1 MAESSFFFTS
11 SGGDRKYT
19 SGNFATFF
27 YELTQRGEGVIKSID
42 NELQVTN
49 PGTLSV
55 NINTGTSVK
64 RGYLY
69 NNSTSLNKALDA
81 VTSGSQRIDRIVTR
95 VDLTARTM
103 SVVII
108 KGTESASPS
117 APSIDG
123 TTDVL
128 LAKILVNNT
137 SGTPVY
143 TVTDERVYRTAIA
156 SIGGMTAADALSGVT
171 PSTVGKSM
179 LSAAD
184 QAAQQALVT
193 AGAVGIAALNAT
205 SLSTVTGFKAA
216 DTANVAGTTPG
227 TRGLTALS
235 QATTLDADSVGGL
248 SASVLAPIGSISLF
262 GGPTSPPTGWLSCDG
277 SSLSRSTYSSLFG
290 VLVKSIGTFT
300 VTLATPGVF
309 TLTAHGLTSG
319 DGVYFTTT
327 GSLPTGLSSNTIYF
341 VTVVTVDTFKVS
353 TTYANYVAGTFVNTS
368 VSQSG
373 THTSFRSPW
382 GVPAGGTTNFYLPD
396 LRLTAQGI
404 PNATAAVGGWTSY
417 TPSWTSSGTQPAIGN
432 GTIAGQY
439 RRIGQNISCRIALT
453 TGSSTTYGTGDYLF
467 SLPSGLTIDTSFQA
481 VSDDFETISSAT
493 LLQSGVTRFLGTVK
507 ARTTT
512 TVIVHTPATTSTV
525 ALAPVANNSTLG
537 QTSPVTWTGAL
548 NSFNLEFSVPIA
560 QWTTNN
566 NLVTYVIKY

>member
-42 NELQVTN
+42 NELAVTN

-81 VTSGSQRIDRIVTR
+81 VTSGSQRIDRIVPR

-103 SVVII
+103 SVVIV

-205 SLSTVTGFKAA
+205 SLATVTGFKAA

-227 TRGLTALS
+227 ARGLTALS
-235 QATTLDADSVGGL
+235 QTTTLNADTVGTV
-248 SASVLAPIGSISLF
+248 AATVLAPTGAIAAWGGS
-262 GGPTSPPTGWLSCDG
+262 GSPPTGWLTCDA
-277 SSLSRSTYSSLFG
+277 SAISRTTYSTLFG
-290 VLVKSIGTFT
+290 VISI
-300 VTLATPGVF
+300 
-309 TLTAHGLTSG
+309 
-319 DGVYFTTT
+319 
-327 GSLPTGLSSNTIYF
+327 N
-341 VTVVTVDTFKVS
+341 
-353 TTYANYVAGTFVNTS
+353 
-368 VSQSG
+368 
-373 THTSFRSPW
+373 
-382 GVPAGGTTNFYLPD
+382 
-396 LRLTAQGI
+396 
-404 PNATAAVGGWTSY
+404 
-417 TPSWTSSGTQPAIGN
+417 
-432 GTIAGQY
+432 
-439 RRIGQNISCRIALT
+439 
-453 TGSSTTYGTGDYLF
+453 YGTGDGTTTF
-467 SLPSGLTIDTSFQA
+467 NLP
-481 VSDDFETISSAT
+481 DFRETVPVGIGT
-493 LLQSGVTRFLGTVK
+493 RGSGVTAHDTYTIGQFKDDQIQGHYHDRPPSFVGGTGYFGQISGSFATPSAGSAWGVSGNSGSPLSDGTNGTP
-507 ARTTT
+507 RTGTTT
-512 TVIVHTPATTSTV
+512 RGKR
-525 ALAPVANNSTLG
+525 LG
-537 QTSPVTWTGAL
+537 V
-548 NSFNLEFSVPIA
+548 NFI
-560 QWTTNN
+560 
-566 NLVTYVIKY
+566 IKY

>member
-1 MAESSFFFTS
+1 
-11 SGGDRKYT
+11 
-19 SGNFATFF
+19 
-27 YELTQRGEGVIKSID
+27 
-42 NELQVTN
+42 
-49 PGTLSV
+49 
-55 NINTGTSVK
+55 
-64 RGYLY
+64 
-69 NNSTSLNKALDA
+69 
-81 VTSGSQRIDRIVTR
+81 
-95 VDLTARTM
+95 
-103 SVVII
+103 
-108 KGTESASPS
+108 
-117 APSIDG
+117 
-123 TTDVL
+123 
-128 LAKILVNNT
+128 
-137 SGTPVY
+137 
-143 TVTDERVYRTAIA
+143 
-156 SIGGMTAADALSGVT
+156 
-171 PSTVGKSM
+171 
-179 LSAAD
+179 
-184 QAAQQALVT
+184 
-193 AGAVGIAALNAT
+193 
-205 SLSTVTGFKAA
+205 
-216 DTANVAGTTPG
+216 
-227 TRGLTALS
+227 LTALS
-235 QATTLDADSVGGL
+235 QVTTLDADTVGTL
-248 SASVLAPIGSISLF
+248 AATTLAPIGSISLF

-341 VTVVTVDTFKVS
+341 VTVVTVDTFKIS

-404 PNATAAVGGWTSY
+404 PNATAAVGGWTTY

-432 GTIAGQY
+432 GTIVGQY
-439 RRIGQNISCRIALT
+439 RRIGQNIACRIALT

-481 VSDDFETISSAT
+481 VSDDFETTSSVS
-493 LLQSGVTRFLGTVK
+493 LLQSATTRFSGTVK

-512 TVIVHTPATTSTV
+512 TVVVQTPATTSV
-525 ALAPVANNSTLG
+525 VVVAPVANNNTLG
-537 QTSPVTWTGAL
+537 QTSPVTWTGSG
-548 NSFNLEFSVPIA
+548 NQFNLEFSVPIA

>member
-103 SVVII
+103 SIVIV

-205 SLSTVTGFKAA
+205 SLATVTGFKAA

-227 TRGLTALS
+227 ARGLTALS

-404 PNATAAVGGWTSY
+404 PNATAAVGGWTAY
-417 TPSWTSSGTQPAIGN
+417 TPTV
-432 GTIAGQY
+432 AGITLGAASNLGWW
-439 RRIGQNISCRIALT
+439 RRIGNMMNVKFRLYSTPGNLITSWGSGAINWSIPSGYTIDLSIGLDGNRTPLGPSAVW
-453 TGSSTTYGTGDYLF
+453 GSSIYSGYVTIQDTTRVNIIAQTAASNGVV
-467 SLPSGLTIDTSFQA
+467 LTNASPEAWSTS
-481 VSDDFETISSAT
+481 
-493 LLQSGVTRFLGTVK
+493 GTV
-507 ARTTT
+507 
-512 TVIVHTPATTSTV
+512 SME
-525 ALAPVANNSTLG
+525 G
-537 QTSPVTWTGAL
+537 D
-548 NSFNLEFSVPIA
+548 FSVPIA

>member
-42 NELQVTN
+42 NELAVTN

-81 VTSGSQRIDRIVTR
+81 VTSGSQRIDRIVPR

-103 SVVII
+103 SVVIV

-205 SLSTVTGFKAA
+205 SLATVTGFKAA

-227 TRGLTALS
+227 ARGLTALS
-235 QATTLDADSVGGL
+235 QATTLDSDTVGGL
-248 SASVLAPIGSISLF
+248 A
-262 GGPTSPPTGWLSCDG
+262 
-277 SSLSRSTYSSLFG
+277 
-290 VLVKSIGTFT
+290 
-300 VTLATPGVF
+300 
-309 TLTAHGLTSG
+309 
-319 DGVYFTTT
+319 
-327 GSLPTGLSSNTIYF
+327 
-341 VTVVTVDTFKVS
+341 
-353 TTYANYVAGTFVNTS
+353 
-368 VSQSG
+368 
-373 THTSFRSPW
+373 
-382 GVPAGGTTNFYLPD
+382 GVP
-396 LRLTAQGI
+396 
-404 PNATAAVGGWTSY
+404 VG
-417 TPSWTSSGTQPAIGN
+417 
-432 GTIAGQY
+432 
-439 RRIGQNISCRIALT
+439 
-453 TGSSTTYGTGDYLF
+453 
-467 SLPSGLTIDTSFQA
+467 
-481 VSDDFETISSAT
+481 
-493 LLQSGVTRFLGTVK
+493 
-507 ARTTT
+507 
-512 TVIVHTPATTSTV
+512 
-525 ALAPVANNSTLG
+525 
-537 QTSPVTWTGAL
+537 
-548 NSFNLEFSVPIA
+548 
-560 QWTTNN
+560 
-566 NLVTYVIKY
+566 

>member
-184 QAAQQALVT
+184 QAAQQTLIT
-193 AGAVGIAALNAT
+193 AGAVGIAALNAV
-205 SLSTVTGFKAA
+205 SLTTVTGFKAA
-216 DTANVAGTTPG
+216 DTANVAGNTPG
-227 TRGLTALS
+227 ARGLTALS
-235 QATTLDADSVGGL
+235 QATTLDADTVAGL
-248 SASVLAPIGSISLF
+248 AGVPVGSITIF
-262 GGPTSPPTGWLSCDG
+262 AGPTTPPTGWLTCDG
-277 SSLSRSTYSSLFG
+277 SAVSRTTYASLFG
-290 VLVKSIGTFT
+290 QVVTSMGTFT
-300 VTLATPGVF
+300 VTIAAPGVF
-309 TLTAHGLTSG
+309 TLSAHGMVSG
-319 DGVYFTTT
+319 DVIYLTTT
-327 GSLPTGLSSNTIYF
+327 GALPTGLSANTLYW
-341 VTVVTVDTFKVS
+341 VTVINSSTFNVS
-353 TTYANYVAGTFVNTS
+353 TSFANYSAGTKVTTTGT
-368 VSQSG
+368 QSG
-373 THTSFRSPW
+373 THTARRCPW
-382 GVPAGGTTNFYLPD
+382 GLGDGSSTFTLPD
-396 LRLTAQGI
+396 LRESAPVGIGTRGVGVSADTYNLGQFKDDQSQGHWH
-404 PNATAAVGGWTSY
+404 AWTGNSN
-417 TPSWTSSGTQPAIGN
+417 GTGGN
-432 GTIAGQY
+432 GTVGVWGVSSLNNAGVGIQTMNSDGTNGNP
-439 RRIGQNISCRIALT
+439 R
-453 TGSSTTYGTGDYLF
+453 TG
-467 SLPSGLTIDTSFQA
+467 
-481 VSDDFETISSAT
+481 
-493 LLQSGVTRFLGTVK
+493 
-507 ARTTT
+507 TTT
-512 TVIVHTPATTSTV
+512 RGKR
-525 ALAPVANNSTLG
+525 LG
-537 QTSPVTWTGAL
+537 V
-548 NSFNLEFSVPIA
+548 NYI
-560 QWTTNN
+560 
-566 NLVTYVIKY
+566 IKY

>member
-19 SGNFATFF
+19 SANFATFF

-55 NINTGTSVK
+55 DINTGTSVK

-103 SVVII
+103 SIVIV

-117 APSIDG
+117 VPSIDG

-128 LAKILVNNT
+128 LAKILINNT

-184 QAAQQALVT
+184 KPAQQALVT
-193 AGAVGIAALNAT
+193 AGAVGIAALNAV
-205 SLSTVTGFKAA
+205 SLTTVTGFKAA

-235 QATTLDADSVGGL
+235 QATTLDADTVGGL
-248 SASVLAPIGSISLF
+248 AGVPVGSITIF
-262 GGPTSPPTGWLSCDG
+262 AGPTTPPTGWLTCDG
-277 SSLSRSTYSSLFG
+277 SAVSRTTYASLFG
-290 VLVKSIGTFT
+290 QVVTSMGTFT
-300 VTLATPGVF
+300 VTIAAPGVF
-309 TLTAHGLTSG
+309 TLSAHGMVSG
-319 DGVYFTTT
+319 DVIYLTTT
-327 GSLPTGLSSNTIYF
+327 GALPTGLSANTLYW
-341 VTVVTVDTFKVS
+341 VTVINSSTFNVS
-353 TTYANYVAGTFVNTS
+353 TTFANYSAGTKVTTTGT
-368 VSQSG
+368 QSG
-373 THTSFRSPW
+373 THTARRCPW
-382 GVPAGGTTNFYLPD
+382 GLGDGSTTFTLPD
-396 LRLTAQGI
+396 LREAAPVGIGTRGVGVSPDTYNLGQFKDDQMQGHYHGRLASGLQFYVRVASGGSLTE
-404 PNATAAVGGWTSY
+404 
-417 TPSWTSSGTQPAIGN
+417 PSAGTTIRIDTTTGDPSADGSSN
-432 GTIAGQY
+432 GTP
-439 RRIGQNISCRIALT
+439 R
-453 TGSSTTYGTGDYLF
+453 TG
-467 SLPSGLTIDTSFQA
+467 
-481 VSDDFETISSAT
+481 
-493 LLQSGVTRFLGTVK
+493 
-507 ARTTT
+507 TTT
-512 TVIVHTPATTSTV
+512 RGKRVGVNYI
-525 ALAPVANNSTLG
+525 
-537 QTSPVTWTGAL
+537 
-548 NSFNLEFSVPIA
+548 
-560 QWTTNN
+560 
-566 NLVTYVIKY
+566 IKY

>member
-184 QAAQQALVT
+184 QAAQQTLIT
-193 AGAVGIAALNAT
+193 AGAVGIAALNAV
-205 SLSTVTGFKAA
+205 SLTTVTGFKAA

-227 TRGLTALS
+227 ARGLTALS
-235 QATTLDADSVGGL
+235 QATTLDADTVVGL
-248 SASVLAPIGSISLF
+248 SGVPVGSIALHGS
-262 GGPTSPPTGWLSCDG
+262 TTVPTGWLACDG
-277 SSLSRSTYSSLFG
+277 SSSASRTTYATLFAAINPT
-290 VLVKSIGTFT
+290 IGTFT
-300 VTLATPGVF
+300 ASVANPTVVTLAS
-309 TLTAHGLTSG
+309 HGLISG
-319 DGVYFTTT
+319 DVIYLTTT
-327 GSLPTGLSSNTIYF
+327 ATLPTGLTANTQLYW
-341 VTVVTVDTFKVS
+341 VTVINSSTFNVS
-353 TTYANYVAGTFVNTS
+353 TTFANYLAGTKVQVTGS
-368 VSQSG
+368 GSG
-373 THTSFRSPW
+373 THTARRCPW
-382 GVPAGGTTNFYLPD
+382 GLGDGSTTFTLPD

-404 PNATAAVGGWTSY
+404 PNATAAVGGWTAY
-417 TPSWTSSGTQPAIGN
+417 TPAILGFTTPTNVDFLYRRVGSSVEIKGKFTTGVAQGVEAQIPLPPGLTSLSTVPTIETVGMIAIG
-432 GTIAGQY
+432 GTSASSFY
-439 RRIGQNISCRIALT
+439 VLNEASKTYLTIGEQGASQ
-453 TGSSTTYGTGDYLF
+453 
-467 SLPSGLTIDTSFQA
+467 SGLTKDVGTGLFA
-481 VSDDFETISSAT
+481 GGTGVSLYA
-493 LLQSGVTRFLGTVK
+493 
-507 ARTTT
+507 
-512 TVIVHTPATTSTV
+512 
-525 ALAPVANNSTLG
+525 
-537 QTSPVTWTGAL
+537 
-548 NSFNLEFSVPIA
+548 SVPIA

>member
-19 SGNFATFF
+19 SANFATFF

-42 NELQVTN
+42 NELAVTN

-55 NINTGTSVK
+55 DINTGTSVK

-95 VDLTARTM
+95 VDLTVRTM
-103 SVVII
+103 SIVIV

-117 APSIDG
+117 VPSIDG

-184 QAAQQALVT
+184 KPAQQALVT
-193 AGAVGIAALNAT
+193 AGAVGIAALNAV
-205 SLSTVTGFKAA
+205 SLTTVTGFKAA

-235 QATTLDADSVGGL
+235 QATTLDADTVGGL
-248 SASVLAPIGSISLF
+248 SGVPVGSIALHGS
-262 GGPTSPPTGWLSCDG
+262 TTVPTGWLACDG
-277 SSLSRSTYSSLFG
+277 STGASRTTYATLFATINPI
-290 VLVKSIGTFT
+290 IGTFT
-300 VTLATPGVF
+300 ASIANPTVVTLAS
-309 TLTAHGLTSG
+309 HGLISG
-319 DGVYFTTT
+319 DVIYLTTT
-327 GSLPTGLSSNTIYF
+327 ATLPTGLTANTQLYW
-341 VTVVTVDTFKVS
+341 VTVINSSTFNVS
-353 TTYANYVAGTFVNTS
+353 TTFANYVAGTKVQVTGS
-368 VSQSG
+368 GSG
-373 THTSFRSPW
+373 THTARRCPW
-382 GVPAGGTTNFYLPD
+382 GLGDGSTTFTLPD
-396 LRLTAQGI
+396 LREAAPVGIGTRGVGVAPDTYNLGQFKDDQLQGLAITVGVGQGSHSHNLRWTNTGGASAGTTTNYISISPSAGSIHQGALTGPTDNTVSIQSNTLPAM
-404 PNATAAVGGWTSY
+404 T
-417 TPSWTSSGTQPAIGN
+417 GTINTDGTN
-432 GTIAGQY
+432 GTP
-439 RRIGQNISCRIALT
+439 R
-453 TGSSTTYGTGDYLF
+453 TG
-467 SLPSGLTIDTSFQA
+467 
-481 VSDDFETISSAT
+481 
-493 LLQSGVTRFLGTVK
+493 
-507 ARTTT
+507 TTT
-512 TVIVHTPATTSTV
+512 RGKRVGVNYI
-525 ALAPVANNSTLG
+525 
-537 QTSPVTWTGAL
+537 
-548 NSFNLEFSVPIA
+548 
-560 QWTTNN
+560 
-566 NLVTYVIKY
+566 IKY

>member
-42 NELQVTN
+42 NELAVTN

-103 SVVII
+103 SVVIV
-108 KGTESASPS
+108 KGTESGSPS

-184 QAAQQALVT
+184 QAAQQVLVT
-193 AGAVGIAALNAT
+193 AGAVGIAALNAV
-205 SLSTVTGFKAA
+205 SLTTVTGFKAA
-216 DTANVAGTTPG
+216 DTAKVAGTTPG
-227 TRGLTALS
+227 ARGLTALS
-235 QATTLDADSVGGL
+235 QATTLDADTLGGL
-248 SASVLAPIGSISLF
+248 GQSVLV
-262 GGPTSPPTGWLSCDG
+262 PTGTIAMYGVPSYTPTGWLLCDG
-277 SSLSRSTYSSLFG
+277 SAVSRTTYSNLFG
-290 VLVKSIGTFT
+290 SIGVYF
-300 VTLATPGVF
+300 GV
-309 TLTAHGLTSG
+309 G
-319 DGVYFTTT
+319 DGV
-327 GSLPTGLSSNTIYF
+327 NTF
-341 VTVVTVDTFKVS
+341 NVPD
-353 TTYANYVAGTFVNTS
+353 
-368 VSQSG
+368 
-373 THTSFRSPW
+373 FR
-382 GVPAGGTTNFYLPD
+382 
-396 LRLTAQGI
+396 
-404 PNATAAVGGWTSY
+404 
-417 TPSWTSSGTQPAIGN
+417 
-432 GTIAGQY
+432 
-439 RRIGQNISCRIALT
+439 
-453 TGSSTTYGTGDYLF
+453 
-467 SLPSGLTIDTSFQA
+467 
-481 VSDDFETISSAT
+481 ET
-493 LLQSGVTRFLGTVK
+493 
-507 ARTTT
+507 
-512 TVIVHTPATTSTV
+512 
-525 ALAPVANNSTLG
+525 APVGVGTRGSGITAHETYTLG
-537 QTSPVTWTGAL
+537 QFKDDQFQGHVHQINQAATSAGPSTGGTWNAKIDSLQNSGEAVIGTNGTPRRGDVTRGKRL
-548 NSFNLEFSVPIA
+548 GVNFI
-560 QWTTNN
+560 
-566 NLVTYVIKY
+566 IKY

>member
-184 QAAQQALVT
+184 QAAQQTLIT

-227 TRGLTALS
+227 ARGLTALS

-277 SSLSRSTYSSLFG
+277 SSLSRSTYSSLFS

-404 PNATAAVGGWTSY
+404 PNATAAVGGWNTY
-417 TPSWTSSGTQPAIGN
+417 TPSIVDSSGTSVLSASPMVNVGYWRRVGSNMEVRFAYYHQTTVGTLGAAGN
-432 GTIAGQY
+432 Y
-439 RRIGQNISCRIALT
+439 RIKI
-453 TGSSTTYGTGDYLF
+453 
-467 SLPSGLTIDTSFQA
+467 PSGYTIDSSFTSGSGNSA
-481 VSDDFETISSAT
+481 VAVGVASGDLGGGT
-493 LLQSGVTRFLGTVK
+493 LTNF
-507 ARTTT
+507 
-512 TVIVHTPATTSTV
+512 
-525 ALAPVANNSTLG
+525 TLG
-537 QTSPVTWTGAL
+537 LEP
-548 NSFNLEFSVPIA
+548 SFNGVRAGNLATGNQFASGGNFQMNTAYLSINGSFTVPIA